1 MNNVPRFDASIL
13 ITLALGVLKNI
24 DAHSR
29 EVSDIL
35 MVILLLLY
43 GLGIDLLLPIRPK
56 LVDSGVLTHPRL
68 VGVGPISCPVSLLG
82 KNANFSIVEHLY
94 TVVALRLPVFV
105 IVGHPIYFNLKSS
118 RPCVHQVRA

>member
-1 MNNVPRFDASIL
+1 LNDVSRFDTSIL
-13 ITLALGVLKNI
+13 VTLAFGVLKDI

-56 LVDSGVLTHPRL
+56 LVDSRVLTHPRL
-68 VGVGPISCPVSLLG
+68 VCVGSISGPVSLLG
-82 KNANFSIVEHLY
+82 ENADFSVVEHLY
-94 TVVALRLPVFV
+94 TVVALRLSIFV
-105 IVGHPIYFNLKSS
+105 IVRHPINFNLKSS